1 MRERSAKA
9 GLNPWRFR
17 RVMLATFSLFEN
29 ASKIAI
35 FRLKIFGC
43 IKTFLDSLF
52 KYYLDADRISTLPLK
67 TFEKMCKLP
76 NIFNLQNQQNSFFN
90 NFLNLEKC
98 NKSHKK
104 KYKIALNHR
113 LLAVFYGVSFWSV
126 PSFIVLCFAT
136 CAKTCLQ
143 TIFCICG
150 IEFSNFRRQ
159 KRCNFPRKIRGP
171 RASGVA
177 HPAKSYLKTAIVFV
191 LSFSAVKTA

>member
-1 MRERSAKA
+1 MTGPSAFRGSNSSGSAPINPKIKTLNLRTMRERSAKA

-113 LLAVFYGVSFWSV
+113 LLAVFYGVSFWPV
-126 PSFIVLCFAT
+126 PY
-136 CAKTCLQ
+136 
-143 TIFCICG
+143 
-150 IEFSNFRRQ
+150 E
-159 KRCNFPRKIRGP
+159 IRGTCHFLP
-171 RASGVA
+171 KSTISAKNTWNSKFQIASN
-177 HPAKSYLKTAIVFV
+177 
-191 LSFSAVKTA
+191 

>member
-1 MRERSAKA
+1 MTGPSAFRGSNSSGSAPINPKIKTLNLRTMRERSAKA

-113 LLAVFYGVSFWSV
+113 LLAVFYGVSFWPV
-126 PSFIVLCFAT
+126 PYV
-136 CAKTCLQ
+136 
-143 TIFCICG
+143 
-150 IEFSNFRRQ
+150 R
-159 KRCNFPRKIRGP
+159 
-171 RASGVA
+171 
-177 HPAKSYLKTAIVFV
+177 VF
-191 LSFSAVKTA
+191 LSLW

>member
-1 MRERSAKA
+1 MTGPSAFRGSNSSGWAPINPKIKTLNLRTMRERSAKA

-104 KYKIALNHR
+104 KIYNSPKPPAPGCFLWGQFLTCPIWNQRNMSFFAKINHICEKYMK
-113 LLAVFYGVSFWSV
+113 FNVSNRFK
-126 PSFIVLCFAT
+126 LM
-136 CAKTCLQ
+136 
-143 TIFCICG
+143 
-150 IEFSNFRRQ
+150 
-159 KRCNFPRKIRGP
+159 
-171 RASGVA
+171 
-177 HPAKSYLKTAIVFV
+177 
-191 LSFSAVKTA
+191 